1 MTGPVIVDAG
11 PALNFFSINQ
21 ERLLIDAVGKISVP
35 ETVGDEIKRKARQ
48 DGRFKVAAEV
58 WQKLARSQ
66 WLDVL
71 DDAVTPALE
80 GAVRRI
86 SNVPMAERLKQAKDL
101 GEILV
106 LAHAAVCA
114 ESGLDVV
121 VLIDDGGGAKL
132 AAIEASRLHRLR
144 GLGRPVGTLSLL
156 NKQTDLLNKRV
167 WGEE

>member
-86 SNVPMAERLKQAKDL
+86 SN
-101 GEILV
+101 GES
-106 LAHAAVCA
+106 AMCRWPN
-114 ESGLDVV
+114 G
-121 VLIDDGGGAKL
+121 
-132 AAIEASRLHRLR
+132 
-144 GLGRPVGTLSLL
+144 
-156 NKQTDLLNKRV
+156 
-167 WGEE
+167 